1 VADERRLRHAL
12 TIGAILLSVGTTG
25 CVYREVAH
33 PRAPAGQA
41 IQVQFTSDSLSIF
54 SEVPMGT
61 YRISKSQVLISGFQH
76 ANALMVAAG
85 VS

>member
-1 VADERRLRHAL
+1 MTIDRLRHAL

-41 IQVQFTSDSLSIF
+41 IQVQFTSDSLSSF

-61 YRISKSQVLISGFQH
+61 TEFPKAKY
-76 ANALMVAAG
+76 
-85 VS
+85 